1 MSVRL
6 TRRQFTRFGV
16 GNLPFL
22 VAVFVGTGWG
32 KVRRGDRATPAGTP
46 GATPLATP
54 LAATPTSAS
63 RPVSV
68 AGEVEIE
75 IWDDGYRPA
84 FVQATNGHDL
94 EITLKNMGSRPHG
107 FQIPRL
113 KVDVTLDPGARK
125 TITISG
131 PLLGEF
137 PFTSDAPGDGHLTGL
152 LVFYI

>member
-1 MSVRL
+1 MLSRL
-6 TRRQFTRFGV
+6 TRRQFSRVGFGTF
-16 GNLPFL
+16 PF
-22 VAVFVGTGWG
+22 VAAVFVGTEVG
-32 KVRRGDRATPAGTP
+32 KARRSDRECPVGTP
-46 GATPLATP
+46 GATAMATP
-54 LAATPTSAS
+54 LAATPEAAN

-75 IWDDGYRPA
+75 IWDDAYRPA

-94 EITLKNMGSRPHG
+94 EITLKNVGTRQHA

-113 KVDVTLDPGARK
+113 KVDVTLAPGAQE

-131 PLLGEF
+131 PPLGEF
-137 PFTSDAPGDGHLTGL
+137 PFTSDAPGDGHLAGL